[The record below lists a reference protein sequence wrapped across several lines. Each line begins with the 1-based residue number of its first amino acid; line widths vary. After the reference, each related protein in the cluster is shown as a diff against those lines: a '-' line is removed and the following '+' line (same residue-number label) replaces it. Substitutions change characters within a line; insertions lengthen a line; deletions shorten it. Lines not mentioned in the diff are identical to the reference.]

1 MAQVGLDTAVRS
13 TAPTTPREAHARV
26 CYGSH
31 ASHPSPQVIFP
42 YQQKENLMP
51 DLNTALRKALDEWE
65 PPVPIPPPAPAP
77 TKEYFTVTNNVCRNT
92 FNFVRDNPG
101 MTRVEEARELAKQ
114 GYKTGS
120 VSSLLGQMLKQ
131 GLMRESAYLLY
142 ATTNEYTPIKST
154 KALKALAAKPPEQQR
169 KIVKIVN
176 PNTGK
181 VLNPTPAPVE
191 KPWEPSDVID
201 KLSVRQALALF
212 KELRN
217 ILVG

>member
-1 MAQVGLDTAVRS
+1 
-13 TAPTTPREAHARV
+13 
-26 CYGSH
+26 
-31 ASHPSPQVIFP
+31 
-42 YQQKENLMP
+42 MP

-77 TKEYFTVTNNVCRNT
+77 TKEYFTVTNNVCRTT
-92 FNFVRDNPG
+92 FAFVRDNPG
-101 MTRVEEARELAKQ
+101 MTRVEVARELAKQ

-131 GLMRESAYLLY
+131 GMVRESAHLLY
-142 ATTNEYTPIKST
+142 ATASEYAPLKST
-154 KALKALAAKPPEQQR
+154 KALKALAAKPQEQQR

-191 KPWEPSDVID
+191 KEWSPNDVID
-201 KLSVRQALALF
+201 KLTVHQAIALF
-212 KELRN
+212 KALRN